1 MEDSAAILQEQD
13 DAYDKALLEDVCR
26 ESAEAVGLCWEGLG
40 AASTATA
47 EAPLTGSDKVGGGKE
62 KEKDDSEASGEH
74 PSPATLRRLRLLR
87 FQPDVQNAKKR
98 TRRRRSEVDVLTD
111 SVGTHALTR
120 TRSMREPRTTPPTR

>member
-26 ESAEAVGLCWEGLG
+26 ESAEAAGLCWDGGG
-40 AASTATA
+40 AASTA
-47 EAPLTGSDKVGGGKE
+47 EAPLTGSDEVCVGVDE
-62 KEKDDSEASGEH
+62 EQDDSEALGEH

-87 FQPDVQNAKKR
+87 FQPLVQNVKKR

-111 SVGTHALTR
+111 SAGTHSLTR
-120 TRSMREPRTTPPTR
+120 TRSMRDPRTKSPTR